1 MMSGLTEERDLV
13 LIKWSKEVV
22 ESSEMVLRGRLR
34 LFNVEDNIWEV
45 VVRLR
50 EVVGGRAGEMMGGAE
65 LKVGSVLVCILVLL
79 TITLILDD
87 AISDHYHRPPNLKC
101 TKSSRIISKM
111 NFRIKLFSFSSTVKN
126 VLGLSATT
134 TTVVVNIKLT

>member
-1 MMSGLTEERDLV
+1 MKGLMTLGLWGGAMMSGLTEERDLV

-50 EVVGGRAGEMMGGAE
+50 EVVGGRAGEM
-65 LKVGSVLVCILVLL
+65 
-79 TITLILDD
+79 
-87 AISDHYHRPPNLKC
+87 R
-101 TKSSRIISKM
+101 
-111 NFRIKLFSFSSTVKN
+111 
-126 VLGLSATT
+126 
-134 TTVVVNIKLT
+134 

>member
-45 VVRLR
+45 VVGLR
-50 EVVGGRAGEMMGGAE
+50 EVVGGRAGEMMGR
-65 LKVGSVLVCILVLL
+65 S
-79 TITLILDD
+79 
-87 AISDHYHRPPNLKC
+87 
-101 TKSSRIISKM
+101 
-111 NFRIKLFSFSSTVKN
+111 
-126 VLGLSATT
+126 
-134 TTVVVNIKLT
+134 